1 MKSSKPKPKRQE
13 SALLGI
19 GFDGDDGVTRLTR
32 GDEFVLFGGSPDTHS
47 VMQEAV
53 IKVAERLK
61 ARGKRISD
69 ASAAELKDTFR
80 DVTGRE

>member
-1 MKSSKPKPKRQE
+1 MKRAKPQRPE

-19 GFDGDDGVTRLTR
+19 AFDGDDGVKRLTR
-32 GDEFVLFGGSPDTHS
+32 GDEFVLFGGSQDTHS

-69 ASAAELKDTFR
+69 ASAAELTDTFR
-80 DVTGRE
+80 DVTGAE